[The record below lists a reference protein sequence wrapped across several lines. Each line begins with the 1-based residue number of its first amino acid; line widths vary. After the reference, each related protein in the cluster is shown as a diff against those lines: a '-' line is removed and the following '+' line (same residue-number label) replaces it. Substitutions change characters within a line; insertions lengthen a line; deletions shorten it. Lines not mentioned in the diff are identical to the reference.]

1 MALRETDLTKQVRRR
16 GAASQLGAHW
26 SVRWA
31 ARGSLAAGLA
41 QGLANAAWAEEA
53 GPTLA
58 PVVVTGT
65 RLGTAVL
72 DTPASVDVVDG
83 AAMRRGQPGINLSEG
98 LAGVPGL
105 QIQNRQNYAQ
115 DLQISSRGFGA
126 RSTFGV
132 RGVRLYV
139 DGIPATMPDG
149 QGQTSNIDIGSIDR
163 VEVLRGPFSALYG
176 NSSGG
181 VIQVYTEDGTPPPT
195 VSALSLIHI

>member
-65 RLGTAVL
+65 AWAPRCWTRPPACTA
-72 DTPASVDVVDG
+72 G
-83 AAMRRGQPGINLSEG
+83 A
-98 LAGVPGL
+98 
-105 QIQNRQNYAQ
+105 
-115 DLQISSRGFGA
+115 
-126 RSTFGV
+126 
-132 RGVRLYV
+132 
-139 DGIPATMPDG
+139 
-149 QGQTSNIDIGSIDR
+149 
-163 VEVLRGPFSALYG
+163 
-176 NSSGG
+176 
-181 VIQVYTEDGTPPPT
+181 
-195 VSALSLIHI
+195 

>member
-105 QIQNRQNYAQ
+105 QIQNRC
-115 DLQISSRGFGA
+115 L
-126 RSTFGV
+126 
-132 RGVRLYV
+132 LY
-139 DGIPATMPDG
+139 
-149 QGQTSNIDIGSIDR
+149 TSPSPRD
-163 VEVLRGPFSALYG
+163 
-176 NSSGG
+176 
-181 VIQVYTEDGTPPPT
+181 
-195 VSALSLIHI
+195 